1 MHNTLTSNWLV
12 KDKII
17 SQKIIAYI
25 NWLMEKMICIL
36 NKYSTYLKNM
46 SEWKKKISI
55 KKLPHTLN
63 WLIDK
68 IIFIK
73 GLAQPNWLVMDNI
86 LSKKSLT
93 YPNWLVDQMVFIKT
107 YPWRKKKIFI
117 KSLFTQIDWF
127 VKWYT
132 LKIQIDIWSF

>member
-1 MHNTLTSNWLV
+1 MHNSLTSNWLV

-25 NWLMEKMICIL
+25 NWLMEKMIFI
-36 NKYSTYLKNM
+36 LKNILHTPITCLN
-46 SEWKKKISI
+46 EKKKYLL
-55 KKLPHTLN
+55 KLPHTLS
-63 WLIDK
+63 WLIDN

-73 GLAQPNWLVMDNI
+73 DLAQPNWLVMDNI

-127 VKWYT
+127 LKWYT
-132 LKIQIDIWSF
+132 LKIQIDICSF